1 MAPIAIDT
9 LNAWLDRHFSPEQR
23 AVILSEEPFAVVL
36 KHERGIGASDTIAAA
51 ALYWALQGRAQII
64 VDRNFVEAM
73 RRVHGH
79 LVDLGWRAHLTGS
92 GSVQPFEGARILF
105 QRPDEIER
113 TRGFHADFWLEAGAI
128 DSDAFGLV
136 RKAETIWAR
145 RDNRIRVVVDKPPFP
160 VLHLTGAGLV
170 KRRGGA

>member
-1 MAPIAIDT
+1 VISIDT
-9 LNAWLDRHFSPEQR
+9 LTAWVDRHFLPEQR
-23 AVILSEEPFAVVL
+23 AVILSEEPFSVVL
-36 KHERGIGASDTIAAA
+36 KHERGIGASDTIAGA
-51 ALYWALQGRAQII
+51 ALYWSLQGRPQII

-92 GSVQPFEGARILF
+92 GSIQPFDGARILF
-105 QRPDEIER
+105 QRPDEMER
-113 TRGFHADFWLEAGAI
+113 ARGFHADVWLEAGAI
-128 DSDAFGLV
+128 DSEAFEMA
-136 RKAETIWAR
+136 RQAERFWSR

-170 KRRGGA
+170 KRGGGA